1 MRRGV
6 RCYREVRRGPYPLL
20 FHWGDCQP
28 GRDARRVKV
37 FVLNC
42 GSSSVKYKLYDMA
55 PGRVPAVVASG
66 KVERVGTDT
75 AIITHRQGTAQ
86 RQVTRPVFHH
96 YEAIQLCLAMLTGDG
111 GAIEATAVDAV
122 GHRVVHG
129 GELFREAVVVT
140 PAVKEALRQLN
151 DLAPLHNPHNLAGI
165 EAAEALLPHAPQ
177 VAVFDTAMHAR
188 MPAHAYLYG
197 IPYELYER
205 HGIRRYGFHG
215 ISHKYVAHRVA
226 ERLGRPVESLRI
238 ISCHLGNGA
247 SVAAIRGGVSVDTSM
262 GFTPLE
268 GLLMGTRSGDIDP
281 GALIYL
287 MAHGDLSL
295 ADLNALLNRQS
306 GLKGISGL
314 SGDMR
319 DIEAAM
325 DAGDDRARLAFD
337 MYEYRVRKYIGAYAA
352 AMNGVDA
359 IAFTAGIG
367 EHSPRLRQ
375 KICAGLTYLGVQ
387 LDEAQ
392 NAAAAG
398 EAEISAPGSSVRVF
412 VIPTDEELVI
422 AQDTVA
428 LLAARR

>member
-1 MRRGV
+1 M
-6 RCYREVRRGPYPLL
+6 
-20 FHWGDCQP
+20 
-28 GRDARRVKV
+28 KV

-42 GSSSVKYKLYDMA
+42 GSSSVKYKLYDMS
-55 PGRVPAVVASG
+55 PGSSPAVLASG

-75 AIITHRQGTAQ
+75 AIITHRQAGEE
-86 RQVTRPVFHH
+86 RQVTRPVLHH
-96 YEAIQLCLAMLTGDG
+96 YEAIAMCLAMLAGDG
-111 GAIEATAVDAV
+111 AAGKAAAVDAV

-140 PAVKEALRQLN
+140 PEVKEALRQLN

-165 EAAEALLPHAPQ
+165 EAVEALLPNVPQ
-177 VAVFDTAMHAR
+177 VTVFDTALHAR
-188 MPAHAYLYG
+188 MPPHAYLYG

-205 HGIRRYGFHG
+205 HRIRRYGFHG
-215 ISHKYVAHRVA
+215 ISHKYVARRVA
-226 ERLGRPVESLRI
+226 EKLGRPVETLRI

-247 SVAAIRGGVSVDTSM
+247 SVAAIQAGVSIDTSM

-268 GLLMGTRSGDIDP
+268 GLMMGTRSGDIDP

-287 MAHGDLSL
+287 MAHEDLSL
-295 ADLNALLNRQS
+295 PDLNALLNRQS

-325 DAGDDRARLAFD
+325 DAGDARARLAFD

-375 KICAGLTYLGVQ
+375 QICANLTYLGVR
-387 LDEAQ
+387 LDEAR
-392 NAAAAG
+392 NASATG
-398 EAEISAPGSSVRVF
+398 EAEISAPGSTVRVF

-428 LLAARR
+428 LLNR